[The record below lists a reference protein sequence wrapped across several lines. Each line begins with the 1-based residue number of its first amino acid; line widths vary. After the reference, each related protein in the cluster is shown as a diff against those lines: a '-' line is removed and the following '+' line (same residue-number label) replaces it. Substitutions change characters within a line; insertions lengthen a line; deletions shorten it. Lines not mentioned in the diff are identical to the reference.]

1 MAEQLS
7 AKRFGCPSCGG
18 GLRYLP
24 GRGTLQCQMCGSE
37 YPPEQLDGGSSPA
50 PDGEIEVN
58 GFTCPQC
65 GATIVSRSTEATSFC
80 TFCGSD
86 VVLMQKMTHM
96 RRPDLIVPFT
106 HSREV
111 CEHAYRLHLRKYPF
125 APSSLKSQETVSH
138 FRPVYIPFWAYDV
151 SIDGIQQFSYI
162 RRYNNVEDTKR
173 AEMEISYRDTILFDA
188 SVAFE
193 DETAVQLSAGIKNA
207 QPFSPA
213 FLSGMYAQIPDV
225 GPEVYE
231 HEARASAM
239 LVCTDRIQKKVNS
252 QEITYLPSGN
262 GPEQETGL
270 SNITVS
276 HRLVLL
282 PVWLLASRRGERVLY
297 TAVNDQNLKVVCDV
311 PVSHAKTALLAGGI
325 AAVIFAFLFLAG
337 SMPITFWM
345 IASAVAAILTLRLTT
360 RIYRIGKFHELR
372 EAEPDFTG
380 SGPYTGQLQSRLKK
394 AFGLNTYGRIGKK
407 TVNRKQDVLPAVL
420 IGILGILF
428 FPIVTLLL
436 SVAAYGSVT
445 SHLSNLSVVFKVFA
459 AAFLLW
465 SMIDSISTLRGMLP
479 HPGKA
484 AFISA
489 VSLAYTVNAAMI
501 AVSMINPAEDWIYY
515 GLTILSLVLTVL
527 LLLVILRLQNRF
539 ATRPVPDFTGEEEA

>member
-1 MAEQLS
+1 
-7 AKRFGCPSCGG
+7 
-18 GLRYLP
+18 
-24 GRGTLQCQMCGSE
+24 MCGSE

-86 VVLMQKMTHM
+86 VVLTQKMTRM
-96 RRPDLIVPFT
+96 RRPDLIVPFA
-106 HSREV
+106 HSQEE
-111 CEHAYRLHLRKYPF
+111 CERAYRAHLRKYPF
-125 APSSLKSQETVSH
+125 APSSLRSQETVSH
-138 FRPVYIPFWAYDV
+138 FRPVYIPFWAYDI
-151 SIDGIQQFSYI
+151 SIDGVQQFSYV
-162 RRYNNVEDTKR
+162 RRYNNVEDTKK
-173 AEMEISYRDTILFDA
+173 ADMEISYRDTILFDA

-193 DETAVQLSAGIKNA
+193 DETAVQLSASLKNA
-207 QPFSPA
+207 QPFNPA

-239 LVCTDRIQKKVNS
+239 LVCTDRIQKKVGS

-262 GPEQETGL
+262 DPEQETGL
-270 SNITVS
+270 SNMTVS

-297 TAVNDQNLKVVCDV
+297 TAINDQNLKVVCDV

-325 AAVIFAFLFLAG
+325 AAAVFALLYLAG

-345 IASAVAAILTLRLTT
+345 IAAAMAAILTLRLTT
-360 RIYRIGKFHELR
+360 RIYRIGKFYELR

-380 SGPYTGQLQSRLKK
+380 SGPYTGQLQNRLKK
-394 AFGLNTYGRIGKK
+394 AFGLNAYGRVGKKATIGK
-407 TVNRKQDVLPAVL
+407 QDALSAVL
-420 IGILGILF
+420 TGLVSLFF
-428 FPIVTLLL
+428 FPIVIFLIAEGSYLAGAAHASTLYIVL
-436 SVAAYGSVT
+436 T
-445 SHLSNLSVVFKVFA
+445 VFS

-465 SMIDSISTLRGMLP
+465 SMIGSISTLRGMLP

-489 VSLAYTVNAAMI
+489 VSLAYAVNAAMI
-501 AVSMINPAEDWIYY
+501 AVSMIDPAEDWIYY
-515 GLTILSLVLTVL
+515 GLTIASLVLTVL